1 MYFLELVFFII
12 FKILKTISIPLA
24 LVDAKKTIAYP
35 AKNCVNENVAGI
47 LEIMLEIIFM
57 TVPHNKSGLVPRSS
71 LSGAGQLGFW
81 ESGEGGIMGEGWVK

>member
-35 AKNCVNENVAGI
+35 AKNCVNENAAGI

-57 TVPHNKSGLVPRSS
+57 TKCILKNPIPFLMTKKN
-71 LSGAGQLGFW
+71 
-81 ESGEGGIMGEGWVK
+81 